1 MKILVIGA
9 NGMAGHVI
17 ATYLKQQGHTVATA
31 ARSHADI
38 TIDIE
43 RINPQDAFFALLRD
57 YDFVINCVGLLVK
70 ASIDRPDRAAVINSW
85 FPHYLELQLQDTT
98 TKLVHLSTDC
108 VFDGAKG
115 EYVEDD
121 VHTEI
126 NAYGRS
132 KSLGEVNNHKDV
144 TFRMSIIGPEIKSN
158 GTGLLNWFL
167 TTNQSELSGWE
178 NAWWNG
184 ITTLQLAKCIDQH
197 VRNPIITGV
206 YHLVNN
212 DNKINKYDLL
222 VKFNE
227 IYRTGKTI
235 IRTQGPKPVN
245 KILIDKQQLVDFKI
259 PNYDTMLTEMKKFT
273 N

>member
-1 MKILVIGA
+1 MKVLVIGA
-9 NGMAGHVI
+9 NGMAGHTV
-17 ATYLKQQGHTVATA
+17 TKYLKQQGHTVDTA

-38 TIDIE
+38 VIDIE
-43 RINPQDAFFALLRD
+43 RINPLDAFFALLRG

-70 ASIDRPDRAAVINSW
+70 ASTDRPDRAAVINSW
-85 FPHYLELQLQDTT
+85 FPHYLELQLKNTN

-108 VFDGAKG
+108 VFDGTKG

-121 VHTEI
+121 VHTEM

-144 TFRMSIIGPEIKSN
+144 TFRMSIIGPEIKPT

-167 TTNQSELSGWE
+167 TTNLSELSGWE

-197 VRNPIITGV
+197 INNPVITGV

-222 VKFNE
+222 VKFNK
-227 IYRTGKTI
+227 IYYAEKTI
-235 IRTQGPKPVN
+235 IKSHGPKPVN
-245 KILIDKQQLVDFKI
+245 KILLDTHQLVDFKI
-259 PNYDTMLTEMKKFT
+259 PNYDIMLTEMKEFT

>member
-1 MKILVIGA
+1 MKVMVIGA
-9 NGMAGHVI
+9 NGMAGHVV
-17 ATYLKQQGHTVATA
+17 TKYLKQQGHTVDTA
-31 ARSHADI
+31 ARSHADMV
-38 TIDIE
+38 IDIE
-43 RINPQDAFFALLRD
+43 RINPRDAFFALLHD
-57 YDFVINCVGLLVK
+57 YDFVVNCVGLLVK
-70 ASIDRPDRAAVINSW
+70 ASIDRPDRAAVVNSW
-85 FPHYLELQLQDTT
+85 FPQYLELQLKNTN

-108 VFDGAKG
+108 VFDGTKG

-121 VHTEI
+121 VHTEM

-144 TFRMSIIGPEIKSN
+144 TFRMSIIGPEIKPT

-167 TTNQSELSGWE
+167 TTNLSELSGWE

-197 VRNPIITGV
+197 INNPVITGV

-222 VKFNE
+222 CKINDVYQLGKK
-227 IYRTGKTI
+227 IVPTVGPKTI
-235 IRTQGPKPVN
+235 N
-245 KILIDKQQLVDFKI
+245 KILVDTRSEIDFGIPDYYTQLQQLRDF
-259 PNYDTMLTEMKKFT
+259 T
-273 N
+273 